1 MVSLPPSAGPF
12 EPNVRVLIVDDDAG
26 TCETFATRLHAA
38 AHDVSTALTGCEGIA
53 AAGTFV
59 FDVGIIDLKLPDVS
73 GLDVLHQF
81 LALQTRASAFVITGF
96 AEVETAV
103 KAIKLGASDFLEK
116 PIDVDALVTAIS
128 EVTMQIKPGLLNP
141 QECSRP
147 AIRRWVDLVL
157 RGLSTSDDPR
167 TLEEWASVAHV
178 SRSTLENRCHAA
190 GLLAKPTLDLLRLI
204 RVVQASVTA
213 GCPPEALLDAD
224 TRTITR
230 LTSLVHPWPPRNAI
244 TLLDTQRILRDRDAM
259 LALKATLAR
268 NIPA

>member
-1 MVSLPPSAGPF
+1 MVSLPPGAGPV

-26 TCETFATRLHAA
+26 TCETFATGLQAA

-53 AAGTFV
+53 AARTSV
-59 FDVGIIDLKLPDVS
+59 FDLGIIDLKLPDVS

-81 LALQTRASAFVITGF
+81 LSLQTSASAFVITGF
-96 AEVETAV
+96 AEVVTAV

-116 PIDVDALVTAIS
+116 PIDVDALVTTVS
-128 EVTMQIKPGLLNP
+128 EVTIQIRPGSIDR

-157 RGLSTSDDPR
+157 RGLSTPDDPR

-190 GLLAKPTLDLLRLI
+190 GVLAKPTLDLLRLI
-204 RVVQASVTA
+204 RVVRGSVTA
-213 GCPPEALLDAD
+213 GCPPEVLLDAD
-224 TRTITR
+224 IRTIAR
-230 LTSLVHPWPPRNAI
+230 LTSLVDPWPPRNAI
-244 TLLDTQRILRDRDAM
+244 TLLDTQRILRDRSAVV
-259 LALKATLAR
+259 ALKATLAR
-268 NIPA
+268 AIRA